1 MKFFIE
7 IDFFEIAHA
16 IAISNYI
23 WETYVSKC
31 EEFENE
37 VNPESRKK
45 IKDSFLGFAGDHVL
59 LDYPHEPITTY
70 DYNAGK
76 LMTCSLLARFPEY
89 DREIKLDAFGGFI
102 EYKFDHEIVRFVKKE
117 NLTREFLSPEY
128 SYENMKLLIE
138 GNLDKMPEG
147 DICRKGSY
155 M

>member
-45 IKDSFLGFAGDHVL
+45 IKDSLKNGSR
-59 LDYPHEPITTY
+59 
-70 DYNAGK
+70 N
-76 LMTCSLLARFPEY
+76 
-89 DREIKLDAFGGFI
+89 
-102 EYKFDHEIVRFVKKE
+102 
-117 NLTREFLSPEY
+117 NLKDT
-128 SYENMKLLIE
+128 N
-138 GNLDKMPEG
+138 DQ
-147 DICRKGSY
+147 
-155 M
+155 